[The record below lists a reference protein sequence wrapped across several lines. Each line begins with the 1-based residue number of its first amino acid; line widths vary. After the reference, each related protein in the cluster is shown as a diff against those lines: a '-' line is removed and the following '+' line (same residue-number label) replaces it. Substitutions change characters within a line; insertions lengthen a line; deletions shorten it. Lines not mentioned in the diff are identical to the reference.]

1 MPRDSAGVMTLPPT
15 TWATTGQTI
24 SVNQH
29 NPAMREIEAALT
41 ESLPRNGSAG
51 MTGNL
56 PMAGNRITDLA
67 DPVGLGDAV
76 SLGFMANSSA
86 PVGVIMDYAGDFA
99 PDGWFLCD
107 GRSLSRTTY
116 SALFAVIGTKFGND
130 NATTFKVPDLRGRV
144 VAGLDNMGGTNAGRV
159 TSAGGGFAANSIGA
173 NGGLQAVTLTKDQ
186 MPSHNHGSGGAHTHT
201 GSTNNAGSHSH
212 TVSGGTPGRRITYD
226 PDMSGT
232 SMGSATTSTSG
243 EHTHTV
249 TINSGGA
256 HTHSSEGGDK
266 AHPNMQPTMVMN
278 KIIRAR

>member
-29 NPAMREIEAALT
+29 NPAMREIETALT
-41 ESLPRNGSAG
+41 DSLPRNGSAG

-56 PMAGNRITDLA
+56 NMAGNRITNLA
-67 DPVGLGDAV
+67 DPTGLGDAV

-144 VAGLDNMGGTNAGRV
+144 VAGLDNMGGTNADRV
-159 TSAGGGFAANSIGA
+159 SSAGGGFAANSIGA
-173 NGGLQAVTLTKDQ
+173 NGGLQAVTLTKEQ

-201 GSTNNAGSHSH
+201 GSTNSAGAH
-212 TVSGGTPGRRITYD
+212 TH
-226 PDMSGT
+226 
-232 SMGSATTSTSG
+232 SMGVSSSNRGYDINGPSGAIGGAGTTGSAG
-243 EHTHTV
+243 AHTHTV
-249 TINSGGA
+249 TIPSSGA
-256 HTHSSEGGDK
+256 HTHNSEGGNK